1 MEPAFTWSLSL
12 AQEVPEKVSSLDHS
26 IVHLYNT
33 PPFYSWKCAEK
44 HATTFGVL
52 QDALC
57 LQHSLVFVSGHAY
70 LILLENQSVGCAIS
84 PTPLQEDPLVVV
96 SVSVLEWIDNSRD
109 THHTA

>member
-1 MEPAFTWSLSL
+1 MVDACNVKIKLVNMAWTVIL
-12 AQEVPEKVSSLDHS
+12 VTCV
-26 IVHLYNT
+26 T
-33 PPFYSWKCAEK
+33 FYSWKCAEK
-44 HATTFGVL
+44 HTTTFRVL

-57 LQHSLVFVSGHAY
+57 LQYSLIFVSGHAY

-96 SVSVLEWIDNSRD
+96 SVHVVEWITNSRD